1 MRPGRRIPESQ
12 FRSERGACHHPL
24 SFIVHPPVEFERLR
38 RAETLLSLLLSLS
51 SSSSASSLSFI
62 IPISPAHPQYP
73 YRYHYYLTFILLSC
87 SRSHLSTDWS
97 GSSTRCIYI
106 HTHTPHLTLH
116 PYIHP
121 YIHTYIYMSTSAPRL
136 YSSRYRHQ
144 YCAYQHI
151 HIHAPS
157 HHTSYELLLLEA
169 IRIAAAY
176 TTRDLHPY
184 LHTSIPPYLLFPSQ
198 LRCLTH
204 RRLPCL
210 ARRLLFI
217 RQKPLAPTRPITDTN
232 APASPG
238 AGAQHRPQASTR
250 SLVTG

>member
-121 YIHTYIYMSTSAPRL
+121 YIHTYIYICPHPHPDYTAPDTDTSIVHTNTYTYTRPPITHRMSCCYSRPFALPPPTPHATS
-136 YSSRYRHQ
+136 
-144 YCAYQHI
+144 I
-151 HIHAPS
+151 
-157 HHTSYELLLLEA
+157 
-169 IRIAAAY
+169 
-176 TTRDLHPY
+176 
-184 LHTSIPPYLLFPSQ
+184 HTSIPPYLHIFSS
-198 LRCLTH
+198 
-204 RRLPCL
+204 
-210 ARRLLFI
+210 
-217 RQKPLAPTRPITDTN
+217 
-232 APASPG
+232 PASCAASPTAVCRVSLDGFCLSAKSLLLQPDPLPTQTPLQALELEPSTGRRHRLG
-238 AGAQHRPQASTR
+238 AS
-250 SLVTG
+250 